1 VIIFGPAA
9 EKIVARFESLNA
21 ILHLFAELSRRQSRC
36 ANAQKTSSL
45 LRLALPGY
53 QLRGFHQNSLDMLV
67 PPFRERHTHHL
78 VSGAAFISAEAAVT
92 DGLLDRA
99 EVRDISDLQSP
110 GQSCDR
116 THSWD
121 RAQPLDP
128 GRQQGIALQR
138 SDRRMMEFFY
148 ADGDNCT
155 FMRPDTFEQIEVP
168 GVILG
173 AAKNFLQSGMEL
185 PMKRVPNQSVLAVG
199 AVGSAT
205 QAAAIA
211 NNEGTRGI
219 ATSAP

>member
-1 VIIFGPAA
+1 
-9 EKIVARFESLNA
+9 
-21 ILHLFAELSRRQSRC
+21 
-36 ANAQKTSSL
+36 
-45 LRLALPGY
+45 
-53 QLRGFHQNSLDMLV
+53 MLV
-67 PPFRERHTHHL
+67 PLFRERHTHHP

-99 EVRDISDLQSP
+99 EVRDVSDLQSP

-148 ADGDNCT
+148 AVGDNCT

-173 AAKNFLQSGMEL
+173 AAKNFLKSVLEL
-185 PMKRVPNQSVLAVG
+185 PRKRVPNQSVLAVG
-199 AVGSAT
+199 AGGSAT
-205 QAAAIA
+205 RPDSSAQKS
-211 NNEGTRGI
+211 GTRGKRK
-219 ATSAP
+219 TSSET